1 MTAQER
7 SNIFSDD
14 DEDLRPRQQS
24 LGGVLRR
31 EGNWKCFML
40 TLMIAGCLG
49 SVAWCNTAEIDRDL
63 IDFSKHPIK
72 RTVRESPCDV
82 GYAYIPIAFV
92 LLLYLVY
99 LVECYHS
106 TARIQL
112 ARRVDVAAVSARVHA
127 MRNATP
133 RVWWKAI
140 CYHYVR
146 RKRQVTRYRNGDAY
160 TTTQVY
166 YERVNTHSASTS
178 FAHACCGQKDA
189 SRNLVLDSK
198 TPITKVRFSKGF
210 AFANIEAASEF
221 EDQRSRFFAEHERFD
236 DFMEMREGLD
246 LIGVSSFKEYM
257 VAYRDADR
265 CPWYSSQ
272 LLFWTLSCLLLSWP
286 LRILIECNT
295 AYVHYTITKIFGTNY
310 ELDPSRQLDIDTHLS
325 DTLPPVTSNNYAWA
339 LADEQSAVLCSAP
352 RPPRTLPLSH
362 ASTVDSLELFA
373 AIRGNCALV
382 PSYSE
387 AMRIDAALREEPA
400 ADTNTDNAAA
410 GVVIDMEPEAR
421 SSPLRTAKAA
431 SFDEPPRRPKVT
443 IATTHS
449 THNISATARSNEAK
463 QQNRRSW
470 AGVLTTA
477 RSARQI
483 LEEFRSSTSTTSYE
497 QMPEPQVSENGET
510 TLYFSRELSPT
521 CSRDP
526 FGGRA
531 QTTPTDEPPSYEEA
545 LKMPALRKL
554 TRSITGTNLAGPRRA
569 FLRDVLTNR
578 RSCLE
583 GVGVLAGTKGIKAF
597 YGGHYIYS
605 KKKTT
610 NIGPTTGQ
618 CAGTL
623 TRVEKKYVLIE
634 CLQANTCFSFI
645 NNCFDLFLNVL
656 TEIQNIIKKS
666 GLKCTNFSLTV
677 YVTFI

>member
-7 SNIFSDD
+7 ANIFSDD

-31 EGNWKCFML
+31 EGNWKCFLL

-49 SVAWCNTAEIDRDL
+49 SVVWCNVAEIDRDL
-63 IDFSKHPIK
+63 IDLDSNPIK
-72 RTVRESPCDV
+72 QTVRESPCDV

-112 ARRVDVAAVSARVHA
+112 ARRVDVAAVNARVHA
-127 MRNATP
+127 MRTATP

-178 FAHACCGQKDA
+178 FAHACCGQRDA
-189 SRNLVLDSK
+189 SRNLVLDIK

-257 VAYRDADR
+257 VAYREADR

-310 ELDPSRQLDIDTHLS
+310 ELDPSRQLDLDTHLS
-325 DTLPPVTSNNYAWA
+325 DTLPPVTATNYAWT

-387 AMRIDAALREEPA
+387 AMRIDAALREEPVEN
-400 ADTNTDNAAA
+400 TNN
-410 GVVIDMEPEAR
+410 GVLINVEPQNRVNRPAI
-421 SSPLRTAKAA
+421 KAA
-431 SFDEPPRRPKVT
+431 SFDEPPRRNRVT
-443 IATTHS
+443 IAGTHS
-449 THNISATARSNEAK
+449 SNSIASGARTNEAK

-470 AGVLTTA
+470 AGVVTTA

-483 LEEFRSSTSTTSYE
+483 LEDFRISNPVNY
-497 QMPEPQVSENGET
+497 QPMPDAQPGREGES
-510 TLYFSRELSPT
+510 TLYYSRELSPT

-545 LKMPALRKL
+545 LRLPALRKL
-554 TRSITGTNLAGPRRA
+554 TRSITGTDLAGSRRA
-569 FLRDVLTNR
+569 FLRDVLSNR

-583 GVGVLAGTKGIKAF
+583 GVGVLSETKVVRLP
-597 YGGHYIYS
+597 YS
-605 KKKTT
+605 
-610 NIGPTTGQ
+610 
-618 CAGTL
+618 
-623 TRVEKKYVLIE
+623 E
-634 CLQANTCFSFI
+634 
-645 NNCFDLFLNVL
+645 
-656 TEIQNIIKKS
+656 S
-666 GLKCTNFSLTV
+666 GDETPL
-677 YVTFI
+677 

>member
-1 MTAQER
+1 MTTQDRA
-7 SNIFSDD
+7 NIFSDD

-24 LGGVLRR
+24 LGGVLKR
-31 EGNWKCFML
+31 EGNWKCFLL

-49 SVAWCNTAEIDRDL
+49 SVTWCSTVEIDREL
-63 IDFSKHPIK
+63 IDLNKFPIK

-82 GYAYIPIAFV
+82 GYAYIPMAFV

-178 FAHACCGQKDA
+178 FAHACCGQRDA

-257 VAYRDADR
+257 VAYREADR

-272 LLFWTLSCLLLSWP
+272 ILFWTLSCLLLSWP
-286 LRILIECNT
+286 LRIVIECNT

-310 ELDPSRQLDIDTHLS
+310 ELDPSRQLDLDTHLS
-325 DTLPPVTSNNYAWA
+325 DTLPPVPPSNYAWN

-387 AMRIDAALREEPA
+387 AMRIDAALNEDPA
-400 ADTNTDNAAA
+400 EITSNT
-410 GVVIDMEPEAR
+410 GVLIDIESEQRHNRP
-421 SSPLRTAKAA
+421 TVKAA
-431 SFDEPPRRPKVT
+431 SFDEPPRRPKVV
-443 IATTHS
+443 IASTHS
-449 THNISATARSNEAK
+449 SSNIAAGTRYNENK

-470 AGVLTTA
+470 AGVLTTT

-483 LEEFRSSTSTTSYE
+483 LEDFTSNSSANY
-497 QMPEPQVSENGET
+497 QIMPERQVVRNGES

-531 QTTPTDEPPSYEEA
+531 QTTPTDEPPPYEEA
-545 LKMPALRKL
+545 LKLPVLRRL
-554 TRSITGTNLAGPRRA
+554 TRSITGTELAGPRRA
-569 FLRDVLTNR
+569 FLRDVIANR
-578 RSCLE
+578 RSCLD
-583 GVGVLAGTKGIKAF
+583 GVGVL
-597 YGGHYIYS
+597 
-605 KKKTT
+605 
-610 NIGPTTGQ
+610 TG
-618 CAGTL
+618 AKIIRL
-623 TRVEKKYVLIE
+623 P
-634 CLQANTCFSFI
+634 
-645 NNCFDLFLNVL
+645 NCEPGEETPL
-656 TEIQNIIKKS
+656 
-666 GLKCTNFSLTV
+666 
-677 YVTFI
+677 

>member
-1 MTAQER
+1 MLPAFNNTVQ
-7 SNIFSDD
+7 
-14 DEDLRPRQQS
+14 RPRQQS

-178 FAHACCGQKDA
+178 FAHACCGQRDA

-325 DTLPPVTSNNYAWA
+325 DTLPPVTATNYAWA

-400 ADTNTDNAAA
+400 ADTSADNAAA
-410 GVVIDMEPEAR
+410 GVVIDMEPETR

-554 TRSITGTNLAGPRRA
+554 TRSITGTNLAGSRRA

-583 GVGVLAGTKGIKAF
+583 GVGVLAGTKVVRLP
-597 YGGHYIYS
+597 YS
-605 KKKTT
+605 
-610 NIGPTTGQ
+610 
-618 CAGTL
+618 
-623 TRVEKKYVLIE
+623 E
-634 CLQANTCFSFI
+634 
-645 NNCFDLFLNVL
+645 
-656 TEIQNIIKKS
+656 S
-666 GLKCTNFSLTV
+666 GDETPL
-677 YVTFI
+677 

>member
-1 MTAQER
+1 MTATDR
-7 SNIFSDD
+7 ANIFSDD

-31 EGNWKCFML
+31 EGNWKCFLL

-49 SVAWCNTAEIDRDL
+49 SVAWCSTAEIDRDL
-63 IDFSKHPIK
+63 IDFSSNPIK

-112 ARRVDVAAVSARVHA
+112 ARRADVAAVSARVHA
-127 MRNATP
+127 MRTATP

-178 FAHACCGQKDA
+178 FAHACCGQRDA
-189 SRNLVLDSK
+189 SRNLVLDCK

-257 VAYRDADR
+257 VAYREADR

-310 ELDPSRQLDIDTHLS
+310 ELDPSRQLDLDTHLS
-325 DTLPPVTSNNYAWA
+325 DTLPPVTATNYAWA
-339 LADEQSAVLCSAP
+339 LADEQSAVLCTAP
-352 RPPRTLPLSH
+352 RPARTLPLSH

-387 AMRIDAALREEPA
+387 AMRIDAALREEPTEN
-400 ADTNTDNAAA
+400 TNN
-410 GVVIDMEPEAR
+410 VLIDMEDEQRPNR
-421 SSPLRTAKAA
+421 PTIKAA
-431 SFDEPPRRPKVT
+431 SFDEPTRRPRVT
-443 IATTHS
+443 IAGTHS
-449 THNISATARSNEAK
+449 SNNIVGSARSNEAK

-470 AGVLTTA
+470 AGVLTTT

-483 LEEFRSSTSTTSYE
+483 LEDFRSSNQVNY
-497 QMPEPQVSENGET
+497 QPMPESQAASNGEA

-531 QTTPTDEPPSYEEA
+531 LTTPTDEPPSYEEA
-545 LKMPALRKL
+545 LRLPALRKL
-554 TRSITGTNLAGPRRA
+554 TRSITGTDLAGPRRA
-569 FLRDVLTNR
+569 FLRDVLANR

-583 GVGVLAGTKGIKAF
+583 GVGVLSGTKVVRLP
-597 YGGHYIYS
+597 YS
-605 KKKTT
+605 DPGDET
-610 NIGPTTGQ
+610 P
-618 CAGTL
+618 L
-623 TRVEKKYVLIE
+623 
-634 CLQANTCFSFI
+634 
-645 NNCFDLFLNVL
+645 
-656 TEIQNIIKKS
+656 
-666 GLKCTNFSLTV
+666 
-677 YVTFI
+677 

>member
-63 IDFSKHPIK
+63 IDFSNFVSVRHPIK

-400 ADTNTDNAAA
+400 ADANTDNAAA

-583 GVGVLAGTKGIKAF
+583 GVGVLAGTKVVRLP
-597 YGGHYIYS
+597 YS
-605 KKKTT
+605 
-610 NIGPTTGQ
+610 
-618 CAGTL
+618 
-623 TRVEKKYVLIE
+623 E
-634 CLQANTCFSFI
+634 
-645 NNCFDLFLNVL
+645 
-656 TEIQNIIKKS
+656 S
-666 GLKCTNFSLTV
+666 GDETPL
-677 YVTFI
+677 

>member
-1 MTAQER
+1 
-7 SNIFSDD
+7 
-14 DEDLRPRQQS
+14 
-24 LGGVLRR
+24 
-31 EGNWKCFML
+31 ML

-63 IDFSKHPIK
+63 IDFSNFVSVRHPIK

-178 FAHACCGQKDA
+178 FAHACCGQRDA

-257 VAYRDADR
+257 VAYSHLYYRDADR

-310 ELDPSRQLDIDTHLS
+310 ELDPSRQLDIDTHMS
-325 DTLPPVTSNNYAWA
+325 DTLPPVTANNYAWA

-400 ADTNTDNAAA
+400 AAAA
-410 GVVIDMEPEAR
+410 AAADGGTDSAATGVVIDMEPEAR

-449 THNISATARSNEAK
+449 TQNISATARSNEAK
-463 QQNRRSW
+463 QLNRRSW

-483 LEEFRSSTSTTSYE
+483 LEEFRSSNSQTSYE

-510 TLYFSRELSPT
+510 TLYFLENYRQLVREIHLVVVHKLRLLMSRLHMK
-521 CSRDP
+521 R
-526 FGGRA
+526 
-531 QTTPTDEPPSYEEA
+531 
-545 LKMPALRKL
+545 
-554 TRSITGTNLAGPRRA
+554 
-569 FLRDVLTNR
+569 
-578 RSCLE
+578 
-583 GVGVLAGTKGIKAF
+583 
-597 YGGHYIYS
+597 H
-605 KKKTT
+605 
-610 NIGPTTGQ
+610 
-618 CAGTL
+618 
-623 TRVEKKYVLIE
+623 
-634 CLQANTCFSFI
+634 
-645 NNCFDLFLNVL
+645 
-656 TEIQNIIKKS
+656 
-666 GLKCTNFSLTV
+666 
-677 YVTFI
+677 

>member
-1 MTAQER
+1 MTSQER
-7 SNIFSDD
+7 ANIFSDD

-31 EGNWKCFML
+31 EGNWKCFLL

-49 SVAWCNTAEIDRDL
+49 SVVWCNTAEIDREL
-63 IDFSKHPIK
+63 IDLNTLWRKTSHEVLDKRLRAETWYPIK

-112 ARRVDVAAVSARVHA
+112 AKRVDVAAVSARVHS
-127 MRNATP
+127 MRTSTP

-178 FAHACCGQKDA
+178 FAHACCGQRDA
-189 SRNLVLDSK
+189 SRNLVLDTN

-257 VAYRDADR
+257 VAYRDTDR
-265 CPWYSSQ
+265 CAWYSSQ

-286 LRILIECNT
+286 LRIIIECNT

-310 ELDPSRQLDIDTHLS
+310 ELDPSRQLDLETHLS
-325 DTLPPVTSNNYAWA
+325 DTLPPVPATNYAWA
-339 LADEQSAVLCSAP
+339 LADEQSAVLCSAA

-373 AIRGNCALV
+373 AIRGNCAIV

-387 AMRIDAALREEPA
+387 AMRIDAALREDPA
-400 ADTNTDNAAA
+400 ENISDA
-410 GVVIDMEPEAR
+410 GVLIDMETEERPNR
-421 SSPLRTAKAA
+421 PTIKAA
-431 SFDEPPRRPKVT
+431 SFDEPPRRPRIK
-443 IATTHS
+443 IASTHS
-449 THNISATARSNEAK
+449 SFNIAGSARSHDAK
-463 QQNRRSW
+463 IQNRRSW
-470 AGVLTTA
+470 AGVLTSA

-483 LEEFRSSTSTTSYE
+483 LEDFTNNSVNY
-497 QMPEPQVSENGET
+497 QPIPETQITRNGENT
-510 TLYFSRELSPT
+510 IYFSRELSPT

-531 QTTPTDEPPSYEEA
+531 QTTPIDEPPPSYEEA
-545 LKMPALRKL
+545 LKLPALKKL
-554 TRSITGTNLAGPRRA
+554 TRSITGTDLAGPRRA
-569 FLRDVLTNR
+569 FLKDVLSNR

-583 GVGVLAGTKGIKAF
+583 GVGVLAGTKVVRLP
-597 YGGHYIYS
+597 YS
-605 KKKTT
+605 
-610 NIGPTTGQ
+610 
-618 CAGTL
+618 
-623 TRVEKKYVLIE
+623 E
-634 CLQANTCFSFI
+634 
-645 NNCFDLFLNVL
+645 
-656 TEIQNIIKKS
+656 S
-666 GLKCTNFSLTV
+666 GEETPL
-677 YVTFI
+677 

>member
-178 FAHACCGQKDA
+178 FAHACCGQRDA

-257 VAYRDADR
+257 VAYSHLYYRDADR

-310 ELDPSRQLDIDTHLS
+310 ELDPSRQLDIDTHMS
-325 DTLPPVTSNNYAWA
+325 DTLPPVTANNYAWA

-400 ADTNTDNAAA
+400 AAAADDGTDSAAA

-449 THNISATARSNEAK
+449 TQNISATARSNEAK
-463 QQNRRSW
+463 QLNRRSW

-483 LEEFRSSTSTTSYE
+483 LEEFRSSNSQTSYE

-554 TRSITGTNLAGPRRA
+554 TRSITGTNLAGSRRA

-583 GVGVLAGTKGIKAF
+583 GVGVLAGTKVVRLP
-597 YGGHYIYS
+597 YS
-605 KKKTT
+605 
-610 NIGPTTGQ
+610 
-618 CAGTL
+618 
-623 TRVEKKYVLIE
+623 E
-634 CLQANTCFSFI
+634 
-645 NNCFDLFLNVL
+645 
-656 TEIQNIIKKS
+656 S
-666 GLKCTNFSLTV
+666 GDETPL
-677 YVTFI
+677 

>member
-31 EGNWKCFML
+31 EGNWKCFLL

-49 SVAWCNTAEIDRDL
+49 SVVWCNTAEIDRDL
-63 IDFSKHPIK
+63 IDLDSNPIK

-112 ARRVDVAAVSARVHA
+112 ARRVDVAAVNARVHS
-127 MRNATP
+127 MRTATP

-178 FAHACCGQKDA
+178 FAHACCGQRDA
-189 SRNLVLDSK
+189 SRNLVLDVK

-257 VAYRDADR
+257 VAYREADS

-310 ELDPSRQLDIDTHLS
+310 ELDPSRQLDLDTHLS
-325 DTLPPVTSNNYAWA
+325 DTLPPVTATNYSWA

-400 ADTNTDNAAA
+400 ENANN
-410 GVVIDMEPEAR
+410 GVLIDIETQNR
-421 SSPLRTAKAA
+421 SNRPTIKAA
-431 SFDEPPRRPKVT
+431 SFDEPPRRHRVT
-443 IATTHS
+443 IAGTHS
-449 THNISATARSNEAK
+449 SNSIASSARTNEAK

-470 AGVLTTA
+470 AGVVTTA

-483 LEEFRSSTSTTSYE
+483 LEDFRASNPVNY
-497 QMPEPQVSENGET
+497 QPMPEAQNRREGES
-510 TLYFSRELSPT
+510 TLYYSRELSPT

-545 LKMPALRKL
+545 LRLPALRRL
-554 TRSITGTNLAGPRRA
+554 TRSITGTDLAGSRRA
-569 FLRDVLTNR
+569 FLRDVLANR

-583 GVGVLAGTKGIKAF
+583 GVGVLSEAKVVRLP
-597 YGGHYIYS
+597 YS
-605 KKKTT
+605 
-610 NIGPTTGQ
+610 
-618 CAGTL
+618 
-623 TRVEKKYVLIE
+623 E
-634 CLQANTCFSFI
+634 
-645 NNCFDLFLNVL
+645 
-656 TEIQNIIKKS
+656 S
-666 GLKCTNFSLTV
+666 GDETPL
-677 YVTFI
+677 

>member
-63 IDFSKHPIK
+63 IDFSNFVSVRHPIK

-257 VAYRDADR
+257 VAYSHLYYRDADR

-583 GVGVLAGTKGIKAF
+583 GVGVLAGTKVVRLP
-597 YGGHYIYS
+597 YS
-605 KKKTT
+605 
-610 NIGPTTGQ
+610 
-618 CAGTL
+618 
-623 TRVEKKYVLIE
+623 E
-634 CLQANTCFSFI
+634 
-645 NNCFDLFLNVL
+645 
-656 TEIQNIIKKS
+656 S
-666 GLKCTNFSLTV
+666 GDETPL
-677 YVTFI
+677 

>member
-583 GVGVLAGTKGIKAF
+583 GVGVLAGTKVVRLP
-597 YGGHYIYS
+597 YS
-605 KKKTT
+605 
-610 NIGPTTGQ
+610 
-618 CAGTL
+618 
-623 TRVEKKYVLIE
+623 E
-634 CLQANTCFSFI
+634 
-645 NNCFDLFLNVL
+645 
-656 TEIQNIIKKS
+656 S
-666 GLKCTNFSLTV
+666 GDETPL
-677 YVTFI
+677 

>member
-1 MTAQER
+1 MVVDT
-7 SNIFSDD
+7 NI
-14 DEDLRPRQQS
+14 LLLHCVS
-24 LGGVLRR
+24 L
-31 EGNWKCFML
+31 
-40 TLMIAGCLG
+40 
-49 SVAWCNTAEIDRDL
+49 
-63 IDFSKHPIK
+63 
-72 RTVRESPCDV
+72 CDV
-82 GYAYIPIAFV
+82 GYAYIPIACV

-106 TARIQL
+106 TSWLGELTWRL
-112 ARRVDVAAVSARVHA
+112 SAQESMLCGRL
-127 MRNATP
+127 RQG
-133 RVWWKAI
+133 WKAI

-178 FAHACCGQKDA
+178 FAHACCGQRDA
-189 SRNLVLDSK
+189 SRNLVLDCK

-257 VAYRDADR
+257 VAYREADR

-310 ELDPSRQLDIDTHLS
+310 ELDPSRQLDLDTHLS
-325 DTLPPVTSNNYAWA
+325 DTLPPVTATNYAWA

-387 AMRIDAALREEPA
+387 AMRIDAALREEP
-400 ADTNTDNAAA
+400 TENAN
-410 GVVIDMEPEAR
+410 VRIEMEP
-421 SSPLRTAKAA
+421 PPRTHRPTIKAA
-431 SFDEPPRRPKVT
+431 SFDEPPRRPRVT
-443 IATTHS
+443 IAGTHS
-449 THNISATARSNEAK
+449 SNNIVGSARSNEAK

-470 AGVLTTA
+470 AGVLTTT

-483 LEEFRSSTSTTSYE
+483 LEDFRSTNQVNYE
-497 QMPEPQVSENGET
+497 PMPEAQATNGET
-510 TLYFSRELSPT
+510 TIYFSRDLSPT

-531 QTTPTDEPPSYEEA
+531 LTTPTDEPPSYEEA
-545 LKMPALRKL
+545 LRLPALRKL
-554 TRSITGTNLAGPRRA
+554 TRSITGTDFAGPRRA
-569 FLRDVLTNR
+569 FLRDVLANR

-583 GVGVLAGTKGIKAF
+583 GVGVLSGTKVVRLP
-597 YGGHYIYS
+597 Y
-605 KKKTT
+605 TED
-610 NIGPTTGQ
+610 GQ
-618 CAGTL
+618 ETPL
-623 TRVEKKYVLIE
+623 
-634 CLQANTCFSFI
+634 
-645 NNCFDLFLNVL
+645 
-656 TEIQNIIKKS
+656 
-666 GLKCTNFSLTV
+666 
-677 YVTFI
+677 

>member
-1 MTAQER
+1 MTSQER
-7 SNIFSDD
+7 NNIFSDD

-24 LGGVLRR
+24 IGGVLRR
-31 EGNWKCFML
+31 EGNWKCFLL
-40 TLMIAGCLG
+40 TLMIVGCLA
-49 SVAWCNTAEIDRDL
+49 SVTWCSTAEIDREL
-63 IDFSKHPIK
+63 IDLNTYPIK

-112 ARRVDVAAVSARVHA
+112 ARRVDVTAVSARVHA
-127 MRNATP
+127 MRNANP

-178 FAHACCGQKDA
+178 FAHACCGQRDA

-246 LIGVSSFKEYM
+246 LIGVSSFREYM
-257 VAYRDADR
+257 VAYREADR

-286 LRILIECNT
+286 LRIVIECNT

-310 ELDPSRQLDIDTHLS
+310 ELDPSRQLDLDTHLS
-325 DTLPPVTSNNYAWA
+325 DTLPPVPATNYSWA
-339 LADEQSAVLCSAP
+339 LADEQSAVLCAAS

-373 AIRGNCALV
+373 AIRGNCAIV

-387 AMRIDAALREEPA
+387 AMRIDAALREDPA
-400 ADTNTDNAAA
+400 ENASNA
-410 GVVIDMEPEAR
+410 GVLIDIEGEP
-421 SSPLRTAKAA
+421 RTNRPAIKAA
-431 SFDEPPRRPKVT
+431 SFDEPTRRPRVT
-443 IATTHS
+443 IAGTHS
-449 THNISATARSNEAK
+449 SHNIAGSSRSHEAK

-470 AGVLTTA
+470 AGVLTSA

-483 LEEFRSSTSTTSYE
+483 LDDLTNNPVTYE
-497 QMPEPQVSENGET
+497 PIPESQVRRNGEN

-545 LKMPALRKL
+545 LKLPALKKL
-554 TRSITGTNLAGPRRA
+554 TRSITGTDLAGPRRA
-569 FLRDVLTNR
+569 FLKDVLANR

-583 GVGVLAGTKGIKAF
+583 GVGVLAGAKVVRLP
-597 YGGHYIYS
+597 YS
-605 KKKTT
+605 
-610 NIGPTTGQ
+610 
-618 CAGTL
+618 
-623 TRVEKKYVLIE
+623 E
-634 CLQANTCFSFI
+634 
-645 NNCFDLFLNVL
+645 
-656 TEIQNIIKKS
+656 S
-666 GLKCTNFSLTV
+666 GEETPL
-677 YVTFI
+677 

>member
-257 VAYRDADR
+257 VAYSHLYYRDADR

-400 ADTNTDNAAA
+400 ADANTDNAAA

-583 GVGVLAGTKGIKAF
+583 GVGVLAGTKVVRLP
-597 YGGHYIYS
+597 YS
-605 KKKTT
+605 
-610 NIGPTTGQ
+610 
-618 CAGTL
+618 
-623 TRVEKKYVLIE
+623 E
-634 CLQANTCFSFI
+634 
-645 NNCFDLFLNVL
+645 
-656 TEIQNIIKKS
+656 S
-666 GLKCTNFSLTV
+666 GDETPL
-677 YVTFI
+677 

>member
-1 MTAQER
+1 MLTPDNDE
-7 SNIFSDD
+7 SDSESD
-14 DEDLRPRQQS
+14 SIPPCAFARDSLDGTSVSPQRPRQQS

-178 FAHACCGQKDA
+178 FAHACCGQRDA

-310 ELDPSRQLDIDTHLS
+310 ELDPSRQLDIDTHMS
-325 DTLPPVTSNNYAWA
+325 DTLPPVTANNYAWA

-400 ADTNTDNAAA
+400 AAAAAADDNTDNAAA
-410 GVVIDMEPEAR
+410 GVVIDMEPQAR

-483 LEEFRSSTSTTSYE
+483 LEEFRSSNSQTSYE

-554 TRSITGTNLAGPRRA
+554 TRSITGTNLAGSRRA

-583 GVGVLAGTKGIKAF
+583 GVGVLAGTKVVRLP
-597 YGGHYIYS
+597 YS
-605 KKKTT
+605 
-610 NIGPTTGQ
+610 
-618 CAGTL
+618 
-623 TRVEKKYVLIE
+623 E
-634 CLQANTCFSFI
+634 
-645 NNCFDLFLNVL
+645 
-656 TEIQNIIKKS
+656 S
-666 GLKCTNFSLTV
+666 GDETPL
-677 YVTFI
+677 

>member
-178 FAHACCGQKDA
+178 FAHACCGQRDA

-310 ELDPSRQLDIDTHLS
+310 ELDPSRQLDIDTHMS
-325 DTLPPVTSNNYAWA
+325 DTLPPVTANNYAWA

-400 ADTNTDNAAA
+400 AAAADDGTDSAAA

-449 THNISATARSNEAK
+449 TQNISATARSNEAK
-463 QQNRRSW
+463 QLNRRSW

-483 LEEFRSSTSTTSYE
+483 LEEFRSSNSQTSYE

-554 TRSITGTNLAGPRRA
+554 TRSITGTNLAGSRRA

-583 GVGVLAGTKGIKAF
+583 GVGVLAGTKVVRLP
-597 YGGHYIYS
+597 YS
-605 KKKTT
+605 
-610 NIGPTTGQ
+610 
-618 CAGTL
+618 
-623 TRVEKKYVLIE
+623 E
-634 CLQANTCFSFI
+634 
-645 NNCFDLFLNVL
+645 
-656 TEIQNIIKKS
+656 S
-666 GLKCTNFSLTV
+666 GDETPL
-677 YVTFI
+677 

>member
-1 MTAQER
+1 MTTQDRE
-7 SNIFSDD
+7 NIFSDD

-31 EGNWKCFML
+31 EGNWKCFLL
-40 TLMIAGCLG
+40 TLMIAGCLS
-49 SVAWCNTAEIDRDL
+49 SVAWCNTAEIDREL
-63 IDFSKHPIK
+63 IDLNTFPIK

-112 ARRVDVAAVSARVHA
+112 ARRVDVAAVSTRVHA

-178 FAHACCGQKDA
+178 FAHACCGQRDA

-257 VAYRDADR
+257 VAYREADR

-272 LLFWTLSCLLLSWP
+272 ILFWTLSCLLLSWP
-286 LRILIECNT
+286 LRIVIECNT

-310 ELDPSRQLDIDTHLS
+310 ELDPSRQLDLDTHLS
-325 DTLPPVTSNNYAWA
+325 DTLPPVPATNYAWN
-339 LADEQSAVLCSAP
+339 LADEQSAVLSSAP

-387 AMRIDAALREEPA
+387 AMRIDAALREEPTEN
-400 ADTNTDNAAA
+400 TNNP
-410 GVVIDMEPEAR
+410 VLIDIESENRHNRP
-421 SSPLRTAKAA
+421 TVKAA
-431 SFDEPPRRPKVT
+431 SFDEPPRRPKVL
-443 IATTHS
+443 IASTHS
-449 THNISATARSNEAK
+449 SSNIVGSTRSFDIK
-463 QQNRRSW
+463 QNRRSW

-483 LEEFRSSTSTTSYE
+483 LDDFTNNTSPNYQLISE
-497 QMPEPQVSENGET
+497 QQVRRDGEN
-510 TLYFSRELSPT
+510 TLYYSRELSPT

-531 QTTPTDEPPSYEEA
+531 QTTPTEEPPPYEEA
-545 LKMPALRKL
+545 LKLPALRRI
-554 TRSITGTNLAGPRRA
+554 TRSITGTDLAGPRRA
-569 FLRDVLTNR
+569 FLRDVIANR
-578 RSCLE
+578 RSCLD
-583 GVGVLAGTKGIKAF
+583 GIGVLAGPRVIRL
-597 YGGHYIYS
+597 
-605 KKKTT
+605 
-610 NIGPTTGQ
+610 PQ
-618 CAGTL
+618 C
-623 TRVEKKYVLIE
+623 E
-634 CLQANTCFSFI
+634 
-645 NNCFDLFLNVL
+645 
-656 TEIQNIIKKS
+656 S
-666 GLKCTNFSLTV
+666 GEETPL
-677 YVTFI
+677 

>member
-1 MTAQER
+1 MTSQER
-7 SNIFSDD
+7 NNIFSDD

-24 LGGVLRR
+24 IGGVLRR
-31 EGNWKCFML
+31 EGNWKCFLL
-40 TLMIAGCLG
+40 TLMIVGCLA
-49 SVAWCNTAEIDRDL
+49 SVTWCSTAEIDREL
-63 IDFSKHPIK
+63 IDLNTYPIK

-112 ARRVDVAAVSARVHA
+112 ARRVDVTAVSARVHA
-127 MRNATP
+127 MRNANP

-178 FAHACCGQKDA
+178 FAHACCGQRDA

-246 LIGVSSFKEYM
+246 LIGVSSFREYM
-257 VAYRDADR
+257 VAYREADR

-272 LLFWTLSCLLLSWP
+272 LLFWTLSCILLSWP
-286 LRILIECNT
+286 LRIVIECNT

-310 ELDPSRQLDIDTHLS
+310 ELDPSRQLDLDTHLS
-325 DTLPPVTSNNYAWA
+325 DTLPPVPATNYSWA
-339 LADEQSAVLCSAP
+339 LADEQSAVLCAAS

-373 AIRGNCALV
+373 AIRGNCAIV

-387 AMRIDAALREEPA
+387 AMRIDAALREDPAENASNTGVLIDIEGEPR
-400 ADTNTDNAAA
+400 TNRPA
-410 GVVIDMEPEAR
+410 I
-421 SSPLRTAKAA
+421 KAA
-431 SFDEPPRRPKVT
+431 SFDEPTRRPRVT
-443 IATTHS
+443 IAGTHS
-449 THNISATARSNEAK
+449 SHNIAGSSRSHEAK

-470 AGVLTTA
+470 AGVLTSA

-483 LEEFRSSTSTTSYE
+483 LDDLTNNPVTYE
-497 QMPEPQVSENGET
+497 PIPESQVRRNGEN

-545 LKMPALRKL
+545 LKLPALKKL
-554 TRSITGTNLAGPRRA
+554 TRSITGTDLAGPRRA
-569 FLRDVLTNR
+569 FLKDVLANR

-583 GVGVLAGTKGIKAF
+583 GVGVLAGAKVVRLP
-597 YGGHYIYS
+597 YS
-605 KKKTT
+605 
-610 NIGPTTGQ
+610 
-618 CAGTL
+618 
-623 TRVEKKYVLIE
+623 E
-634 CLQANTCFSFI
+634 
-645 NNCFDLFLNVL
+645 
-656 TEIQNIIKKS
+656 S
-666 GLKCTNFSLTV
+666 GEETPL
-677 YVTFI
+677 

>member
-1 MTAQER
+1 MTTQDQA
-7 SNIFSDD
+7 NIFTDD

-40 TLMIAGCLG
+40 TLMIVGCLA
-49 SVAWCNTAEIDRDL
+49 SVGWCSTAEIDRDL
-63 IDFSKHPIK
+63 IDFSSNPIK

-112 ARRVDVAAVSARVHA
+112 ARRADVAAVGARVQA
-127 MRNATP
+127 MRTAAP

-189 SRNLVLDSK
+189 SRNLILDSR

-257 VAYRDADR
+257 VAYREADR

-272 LLFWTLSCLLLSWP
+272 ILFWTLSCLLLSWP

-310 ELDPSRQLDIDTHLS
+310 ELDPSRQLDLDTHLS
-325 DTLPPVTSNNYAWA
+325 DTLPPVTATNYAWA
-339 LADEQSAVLCSAP
+339 LADEQSAILSSTP
-352 RPPRTLPLSH
+352 RPHRTLPLSH

-387 AMRIDAALREEPA
+387 AMRIDAAVREEPV
-400 ADTNTDNAAA
+400 DNNTNQETAIN
-410 GVVIDMEPEAR
+410 IEAEQR
-421 SSPLRTAKAA
+421 PNRRTIKAA
-431 SFDEPPRRPKVT
+431 SFDEPPRRARISLT
-443 IATTHS
+443 GTHS
-449 THNISATARSNEAK
+449 SHSIAGSILSNDAK

-470 AGVLTTA
+470 AGVLTST

-483 LEEFRSSTSTTSYE
+483 IEEFRSNDVNYQPMTNSQAT
-497 QMPEPQVSENGET
+497 GET
-510 TLYFSRELSPT
+510 TLYYSRDLSPT

-545 LKMPALRKL
+545 LRLPALRKL
-554 TRSITGTNLAGPRRA
+554 TRSITGTELAGPRRA
-569 FLRDVLTNR
+569 FLRDVLANR

-583 GVGVLAGTKGIKAF
+583 GVGVLSGTKVVRLP
-597 YGGHYIYS
+597 YS
-605 KKKTT
+605 EPGDET
-610 NIGPTTGQ
+610 P
-618 CAGTL
+618 L
-623 TRVEKKYVLIE
+623 
-634 CLQANTCFSFI
+634 
-645 NNCFDLFLNVL
+645 
-656 TEIQNIIKKS
+656 
-666 GLKCTNFSLTV
+666 
-677 YVTFI
+677 

>member
-178 FAHACCGQKDA
+178 FAHACCGQRDA

-257 VAYRDADR
+257 VAYSHLYYRDADR

-310 ELDPSRQLDIDTHLS
+310 ELDPSRQLDIDTHMS
-325 DTLPPVTSNNYAWA
+325 DTLPPVTANNYAWA

-400 ADTNTDNAAA
+400 AAAAAEGNADNEAA

-483 LEEFRSSTSTTSYE
+483 LEEFRSSNSQTSYE

-554 TRSITGTNLAGPRRA
+554 TRSITGTNLAGSRRA

-583 GVGVLAGTKGIKAF
+583 GVGVLAGTKVVRLP
-597 YGGHYIYS
+597 YS
-605 KKKTT
+605 
-610 NIGPTTGQ
+610 
-618 CAGTL
+618 
-623 TRVEKKYVLIE
+623 E
-634 CLQANTCFSFI
+634 
-645 NNCFDLFLNVL
+645 
-656 TEIQNIIKKS
+656 S
-666 GLKCTNFSLTV
+666 GDETPL
-677 YVTFI
+677 